1 MPPSAPNSPKLWPSP
16 QDWQAAIQ
24 NPQIAFTDSFLK
36 SATPAL
42 DRLGLPAVWSGN
54 FAHVFK
60 VANGQERRAIRC
72 FRTFAAARQE
82 RYEAIDRQLD
92 AKQLPAMVAFDYDDD
107 GIRVNGSCYPVLV
120 MEWIEGN
127 ALDVYVDQVVQKSDV
142 LEYLAEEWVRTI
154 AALDAAGVAHGDLQ
168 HGNVLISGGTIRLV
182 DLDGMFVPALK
193 GQRASELGH
202 RAYQHPRRDEGIFD
216 VTIDRFSALVIY
228 VSLKALAVRPEL
240 WKRYHDENLIFGRSD
255 YVQPSQSSVFKDV
268 RSIGGQVGWLV
279 DALEQAC
286 LASPRDAPKLSD
298 LVVVKESRLPA
309 WMRPVPQGGLGVQ
322 TKTREVANGAAPP
335 QSANGTSVTLKP
347 IAAPTPV
354 SVTAPPATQ
363 SVQTT
368 RPIGP
373 SWAERFG
380 RGFFGT
386 LKSLWWLL
394 ALSLL
399 SGDPTLIVT
408 GMLCLFVLALI
419 VGLCATAFA
428 GAAQPSQRPASIP
441 VSRNPLPATTT
452 AVPKRRLTVA
462 SAGIGTG
469 QVVASSIRTIYHRPS
484 CEWALKMSKRNRLFF
499 ASPAEAQ
506 SHGYRPCRV
515 CGP

>member
-1 MPPSAPNSPKLWPSP
+1 MPKHWPSP
-16 QDWQAAIQ
+16 QDWQTAIQ
-24 NPQIAFTDSFLK
+24 NPHIAFTDLFLK

-60 VANGQERRAIRC
+60 VGNGQERRAIRC
-72 FRTFAAARQE
+72 FRTFAADRQE

-142 LEYLAEEWVRTI
+142 LEYLAEEWARTI

-168 HGNVLISGGTIRLV
+168 HGNVLISGGNIRLV

-202 RAYQHPRRDEGIFD
+202 RAYQHPRRDEGVFD
-216 VTIDRFSALVIY
+216 VTIDRFPALVIY

-268 RSIGGQVGWLV
+268 RAIGGQVARLV

-298 LVVVKESRLPA
+298 LVSVKESKLPA

-322 TKTREVANGAAPP
+322 TKTREVAKRAAPP

-347 IAAPTPV
+347 IVAPVPVTVAAAPPV
-354 SVTAPPATQ
+354 Q
-363 SVQTT
+363 SVQATQ
-368 RPIGP
+368 PMGP
-373 SWAERFG
+373 SWSERFE
-380 RGFFGT
+380 RGFAGT
-386 LKSLWWLL
+386 LKNLWWLWG
-394 ALSLL
+394 LSWF
-399 SGDPTLIVT
+399 SGNPTLIVG
-408 GMLCLFVLALI
+408 GMLCLFVLAVI
-419 VGLCATAFA
+419 VGLGATAVA
-428 GAAQPSQRPASIP
+428 GSSQPSPTPVSIP
-441 VSRNPLPATTT
+441 VSRSPGPTTT
-452 AVPKRRLTVA
+452 TTIPTRRPTVA
-462 SAGIGTG
+462 SAGMGSV
-469 QVVASSIRTIYHRPS
+469 QVVASNVRTIYHRPS
-484 CEWALKMSKRNRLFF
+484 CKWALKMSRRNRLAF

-515 CGP
+515 CRP